1 MLTPSCETDSS
12 QPTKRKHIAL
22 LAAACLVLLSDASA
36 TTTEAVTA
44 QPWQEVVVSVIDLD
58 RTARFFAEIGQYQA
72 KWRGTLHESEIRAW
86 ALPKAASGE
95 ALLIGPQDY
104 ETGLVRL
111 VRFDNAGERVPM
123 RPGSRSW
130 DTGCYFSMMVRMK
143 NMQEIYRRAVDLG
156 WWTGTPVTPLN
167 FRGPELRI
175 VIYRG
180 PDGVQVQGY
189 ERLTPPLPDSMPEFE
204 TMTGPFNM
212 MQMVKDRDAT
222 HDFFTRIL
230 GFGSYYKGDP
240 FLAAE
245 PTPTPLGIPLSLTTT
260 VPYRAGIV
268 HPRPGQFGRLE
279 FVEIMGISG
288 FDYSDRCHAPNLGT
302 LAVRFRVDDDARAL
316 EMIQERGWPIR
327 NGISRVRVEPYGE
340 IDMFAVETP
349 TGPSFSSTAT
359 GTGGDNL
366 HGTTLGRRASS
377 PPRGQDVLVPGA
389 CSQRVR
395 APAPGG

>member
-1 MLTPSCETDSS
+1 MISEV
-12 QPTKRKHIAL
+12 RIAVP
-22 LAAACLVLLSDASA
+22 AICVMFLSMA
-36 TTTEAVTA
+36 TAEQQEFEAVTV
-44 QPWQEVVVSVIDLD
+44 QPWQEVVVSVSNID
-58 RTARFFAEIGQYQA
+58 RTARFFAEIGQYEA
-72 KWRGTLHESEIRAW
+72 KWRGALHASLIAAW
-86 ALPKAASGE
+86 GLPKAASGE
-95 ALLIGPQDY
+95 ALLIGPHDY

-111 VRFDNAGERVPM
+111 VRFDNAGERAPM
-123 RPGSRSW
+123 RPGSRTW

-143 NMQEIYRRAVDLG
+143 NMPEIYRRAIDLG
-156 WWTGTPVTPLN
+156 WWTETPVTPVH
-167 FRGPELRI
+167 FRGSELRA

-189 ERLTPPLPDSMPEFE
+189 ERLTPPLPDSIPEFA

-268 HPRPGQFGRLE
+268 HPSPGEFGRMELIE
-279 FVEIMGISG
+279 VMGISG
-288 FDYSDRCHAPNLGT
+288 FDYSDRCHAPNLGI
-302 LAVRFRVDDDARAL
+302 LSVRFPVDDAARAL

-327 NGISRVRVEPYGE
+327 NRITRVRVEPDG
-340 IDMFAVETP
+340 DLDTFTVETP
-349 TGPSFSSTAT
+349 DGAIIQFFS
-359 GTGGDNL
+359 
-366 HGTTLGRRASS
+366 R
-377 PPRGQDVLVPGA
+377 PQ
-389 CSQRVR
+389 
-395 APAPGG
+395 